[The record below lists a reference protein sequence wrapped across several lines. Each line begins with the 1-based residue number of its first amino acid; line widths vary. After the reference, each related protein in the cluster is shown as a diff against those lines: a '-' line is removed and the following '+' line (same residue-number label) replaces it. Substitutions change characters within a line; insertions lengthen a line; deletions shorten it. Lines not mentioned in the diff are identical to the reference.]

1 MPAGDQIRYRA
12 GYKYHLKADYRVQ
25 LRFIRPTHDIESEFI
40 TLNRDGW
47 LTIWHGYAWD
57 GPSGPTIDN
66 LFGDRSGMR
75 GSLVHDA
82 LYQLMRDGWLSISDR
97 HKADR
102 EFFIILLEDKMNP
115 SRATAWFAGVRIGA
129 AGSAKASGEKPLMF
143 AP

>member
-40 TLNRDGW
+40 TLTHDGW

-57 GPSGPTIDN
+57 GPSGPTIDTK
-66 LFGDRSGMR
+66 SGMR

-82 LYQLMRDGWLSISDR
+82 LYQLMRDGWLSRDEFR
-97 HKADR
+97 QKADR
-102 EFFIILLEDKMNP
+102 EFYVILLEDKMNLA
-115 SRATAWFAGVRIGA
+115 RATAWFAGVRLGA
-129 AGSAKASGEKPLMF
+129 EGSAKASGERPLLI

>member
-40 TLNRDGW
+40 TLTYDGW
-47 LTIWHGYAWD
+47 LWIRHGYAWD
-57 GPSGPTIDN
+57 GPSGPTWDTK
-66 LFGDRSGMR
+66 DGMR

-97 HKADR
+97 QKADR

-115 SRATAWFAGVRIGA
+115 ARATAWFSAVRICA
-129 AGSAKASGEKPLMF
+129 AGQAKASGEKPLMF